1 MNESAEQMQKVMNVV
16 QDKLFRVFSKNFE
29 VVSTADSLLHATTI
43 GIAEGDHGGAS
54 KVKLSK
60 GGIPYGLV
68 EAFCKEAEQ
77 GLSSPVAEVQVVR
90 RMFML

>member
-1 MNESAEQMQKVMNVV
+1 MRVLSKCKKVMNVV

-43 GIAEGDHGGAS
+43 GIAEDDHRGAS

-77 GLSSPVAEVQVVR
+77 GSSSPVAEVQVVR
-90 RMFML
+90 CMSML